1 MNTLVRNFL
10 AADRFAVVGASTNRS
25 KFGNKVLRCYLWR
38 EKAVVPVN
46 PREEEIEGK
55 KCVKSLSDLPDPQDV
70 SVSVVTP
77 PAVTLGVVEEAGRLG
92 VKKLWL
98 QPGSENDEILSKA
111 EELGLQIIHGEPC
124 VLVELGYYAPGGL
137 GSSSSDG
144 GEGSGGGG
152 GGGGG
157 SGSSL

>member
-46 PREEEIEGK
+46 PREEEIEGQN
-55 KCVKSLSDLPDPQDV
+55 CVKSLADLPEPREV

-92 VKKLWL
+92 VKRLWL
-98 QPGSENDEILSKA
+98 QPGSENDEVLSKA
-111 EELGLQIIHGEPC
+111 EELGLDIIHGEPC

-137 GSSSSDG
+137 GSS
-144 GEGSGGGG
+144 GGGG
-152 GGGGG
+152 AGG
-157 SGSSL
+157 SGL

>member
-1 MNTLVRNFL
+1 
-10 AADRFAVVGASTNRS
+10 
-25 KFGNKVLRCYLWR
+25 VLRCYLWR

-98 QPGSENDEILSKA
+98 QPGSENDEVCDVIRDSDA
-111 EELGLQIIHGEPC
+111 ESELGLQIIHGEPC
-124 VLVELGYYAPGGL
+124 VLVE
-137 GSSSSDG
+137 
-144 GEGSGGGG
+144 
-152 GGGGG
+152 
-157 SGSSL
+157 